1 MPDLEISR
9 LPELQGP
16 GLATTDVV
24 PLADMSASET
34 KKITAKNLIQSGI
47 ALIDAGSI
55 PYDKINVPAVT
66 IPDGAVTTDKIADG
80 AVTDIKVNDVSGSKI
95 INGTVTGPKLGAVTD
110 RGLDQATG
118 VIGITN
124 DVTPSSSAGISW
136 NAQGLITGA
145 TSPIPADDLPVA
157 TGTTTGIVSV
167 PNAGGLAVSGTGEI
181 GIAYTTTP
189 NIVSN
194 IAYNQFGQILY
205 VNPLAP
211 TDLPIATDST
221 LGVVKVPVG
230 DGLLVDGDG
239 DIGLSNTGVI
249 SGTYTKITVDE
260 QGRATNAAQL
270 TAADIPKLAADT
282 ISSGTFPGTRIGD
295 REIEERHLAD
305 YSTCY
310 VQEGQPTE
318 DPKLGQF
325 WFTPSTNQL
334 RVYGRGS
341 GSDLWLSVGF
351 GALQQANL
359 RWGGTVNASTSN
371 ITTLTDIG
379 VSEGLTAGEPVPAP
393 TDELS
398 GLYFVVDTAG
408 TAITI
413 PSVNGATCTEGDW
426 ILYIDQA
433 QGAVHLD
440 VSAGGGGGGGGGAAK
455 LDDLSDVQITAPAA
469 GQFLEYN
476 ATSGKWLNVT
486 LLNGGDF

>member
-167 PNAGGLAVSGTGEI
+167 PMLAV
-181 GIAYTTTP
+181 
-189 NIVSN
+189 
-194 IAYNQFGQILY
+194 
-205 VNPLAP
+205 
-211 TDLPIATDST
+211 
-221 LGVVKVPVG
+221 
-230 DGLLVDGDG
+230 
-239 DIGLSNTGVI
+239 
-249 SGTYTKITVDE
+249 
-260 QGRATNAAQL
+260 
-270 TAADIPKLAADT
+270 
-282 ISSGTFPGTRIGD
+282 
-295 REIEERHLAD
+295 
-305 YSTCY
+305 
-310 VQEGQPTE
+310 
-318 DPKLGQF
+318 
-325 WFTPSTNQL
+325 
-334 RVYGRGS
+334 
-341 GSDLWLSVGF
+341 
-351 GALQQANL
+351 
-359 RWGGTVNASTSN
+359 
-371 ITTLTDIG
+371 
-379 VSEGLTAGEPVPAP
+379 
-393 TDELS
+393 
-398 GLYFVVDTAG
+398 
-408 TAITI
+408 
-413 PSVNGATCTEGDW
+413 
-426 ILYIDQA
+426 
-433 QGAVHLD
+433 
-440 VSAGGGGGGGGGAAK
+440 
-455 LDDLSDVQITAPAA
+455 
-469 GQFLEYN
+469 
-476 ATSGKWLNVT
+476 
-486 LLNGGDF
+486 